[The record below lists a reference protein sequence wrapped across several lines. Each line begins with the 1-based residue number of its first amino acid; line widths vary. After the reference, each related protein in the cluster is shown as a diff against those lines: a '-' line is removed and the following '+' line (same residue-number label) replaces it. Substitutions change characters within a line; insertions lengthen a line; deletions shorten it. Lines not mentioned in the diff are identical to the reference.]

1 MTLLD
6 KQTCWFF
13 WGISLIYA
21 VVLGEF
27 FVRGLDITDES
38 FYLINYEHWS
48 ELVGVVSFF
57 GAYLSPPYYL
67 LGESIWA
74 IRFFGLFM
82 LMAAAYFFALEFFK
96 KLFVNEL
103 NANYIKIGAT
113 TVACAAVTFYSVF
126 GTLYTPGYNLLN
138 LVLMLFSTGLLL
150 QLAQKTEPN
159 IAIYFLYGLS
169 MGAIFFT
176 KFPSFFTTLAAHI
189 LLALLICSHERWWFI
204 VRLLVAILAGMLVNY
219 GYLALQARDI
229 LRMFSVGLENGALLS
244 PRDILKE
251 TQNLLI
257 LDIPNI
263 VLGAMANLLPIILR
277 GIAIATLALF
287 LIRQIKE
294 WRSWSVFLIIAMAFG
309 PLGFLSSRY
318 LLNSSVWTAILLLWS
333 ICLFVFWRN
342 KNYSV
347 TALIKTS
354 LLSVI
359 VSLLPIAH
367 SFGTGNA
374 VQLAVGMSTVFPI
387 AVCIGLLIFLRS
399 ENFIGQLSLLISLTI
414 ISLAPLFLIAMQ
426 WNQPDKT
433 YRLSTGLNGQNI
445 NVRIGKA
452 VVAVDDKTAS
462 AFKELKTI
470 LREHGYTEGT
480 PMLDMT
486 GSPGLVLV
494 ANGRPLGSAWLFVGY
509 PGSEAV
515 ASSVLEH
522 HVRLEEIR
530 AAWILSTPSPNAG
543 LDWIGIMRKV
553 LGSVPFKK
561 VGSFCLPVA
570 EGKNSCDSSGGLSK
584 TIEIWAPLF

>member
-6 KQTCWFF
+6 KKMCWFF
-13 WGISLIYA
+13 WGVSFIY
-21 VVLGEF
+21 VVLLGEF
-27 FVRGLDITDES
+27 FIRGLDITDES

-48 ELVGVVSFF
+48 ELAGVVSFF
-57 GAYLSPPYYL
+57 GAYLSLPYYL

-82 LMAAAYFFALEFFK
+82 LMAAAYFFSLGFFK
-96 KLFVNEL
+96 KLFANEL
-103 NANYIKIGAT
+103 DENYIKIGAT

-138 LVLMLFSTGLLL
+138 LVLILFSTGLLL

-159 IAIYFLYGLS
+159 IANYFLYGLS

-189 LLALLICSHERWWFI
+189 LLVILICSHERWWFI
-204 VRLLVAILAGMLVNY
+204 AKILVAVLAGMLVNY

-229 LRMFSVGLENGALLS
+229 LKMFSVGLENGALLS

-251 TQNLLI
+251 IHNLLI

-263 VLGAMANLLPIILR
+263 VQGTMPSLLPIILR
-277 GIAIATLALF
+277 VIVIVTLALF
-287 LIRQIKE
+287 LTRQIKE
-294 WRSWSVFLIIAMAFG
+294 WCSWSVFLVIAIAFG

-333 ICLFVFWRN
+333 ICLFVSWRN

-347 TALIKTS
+347 TAFIKTS
-354 LLSVI
+354 LLSAI

-367 SFGTGNA
+367 SFGTGNE
-374 VQLAVGMSTVFPI
+374 VQLAVGMGTVFPI

-399 ENFIGQLSLLISLTI
+399 GNFIGRLSFFVSLAI
-414 ISLAPLFLIAMQ
+414 ISLAPLLLIAMQ
-426 WNQPDKT
+426 WNQPDRT
-433 YRLSTGLNGQNI
+433 YRLLTGLDSQNI

-462 AFKELKTI
+462 AFRELKTI
-470 LREHGYTEGT
+470 LHENGYTEGT

-486 GSPGLVLV
+486 DSPGLVLV

-515 ASSVLEH
+515 ASSVLAR
-522 HVRLEEIR
+522 HVRLEEVR

-543 LDWIGIMRKV
+543 LDWVGIMRKV

-584 TIEIWAPLF
+584 TIEIWAPIL